1 MTYIWRFYMDQERR
15 WRWQRLAA
23 DRSLVSE
30 SRTNFKEY
38 ESCLASARA
47 EGYVFHPSQ
56 EKVGRAGQ
64 H

>member
-38 ESCLASARA
+38 ETCLASARS

-56 EKVGRAGQ
+56 DKVGRAGQ